1 MAVAAHGAA
10 GAAAPDAAGAL
21 LLLGLAAVLAAAAT
35 SLPWL
40 SSTAMGLLSLLGAGQ
55 LAGHLVLGV
64 SAHHPG
70 AIDASMVAA
79 HVTAVAGCAGLIA
92 LAEQIGPRCSAAL
105 SRVLPQLVTPI
116 PVVTSQPWRPICVDV
131 PKQRSAVLAASVG
144 RRGPPRL

>member
-1 MAVAAHGAA
+1 MRSLDDVQKRPEQGGSAARVRGAAVAAVSATMAVAAHGAA
-10 GAAAPDAAGAL
+10 GAAAPDTAGAL

-55 LAGHLVLGV
+55 LAGHLVLEV

-79 HVTAVAGCAGLIA
+79 HVAAVAGCAGLIA
-92 LAEQIGPRCSAAL
+92 LAEQIGPRCAAAL
-105 SRVLPQLVTPI
+105 SRVLPQL
-116 PVVTSQPWRPICVDV
+116 
-131 PKQRSAVLAASVG
+131 G
-144 RRGPPRL
+144 RRYQW